1 MSRGILVCVA
11 GADASGKTTI
21 INRFIEKYNKV
32 NNTDKTDKSGEWIV
46 FKYPNRSTILG
57 KKIDR
62 ILKGE
67 LVVNKEVEIKMF
79 ADNRSEDKNEILN
92 LLNSGVNVILDR
104 YTYCSLAYTMT
115 SQYKFV
121 MDSMHN
127 ESNFK
132 FDDSNL
138 ISDKFLFRKVLSCDK
153 GNLKPDFTF
162 LIYGNFLHLRKDIEK
177 YDYTDSLRDVLY
189 NNYVVSFLNTDTRF
203 CSIHNKGDKTIEEL
217 VENIYFKINKYGIS
231 TLRSQTVGDLS
242 KPVARFN

>member
-1 MSRGILVCVA
+1 
-11 GADASGKTTI
+11 
-21 INRFIEKYNKV
+21 
-32 NNTDKTDKSGEWIV
+32 
-46 FKYPNRSTILG
+46 
-57 KKIDR
+57 
-62 ILKGE
+62 
-67 LVVNKEVEIKMF
+67 
-79 ADNRSEDKNEILN
+79 
-92 LLNSGVNVILDR
+92 
-104 YTYCSLAYTMT
+104 MT

-203 CSIHNKGDKTIEEL
+203 CSIHNNVDMTIEEL
-217 VENIYFKINKYGIS
+217 VENIYFQINKYGI
-231 TLRSQTVGDLS
+231 
-242 KPVARFN
+242 